1 MNYSIEKNRKKH
13 MQHFFSKALNK
24 KIISISPVSGGDI
37 NDAFKI
43 VTDSNT
49 FFAKVNSNPV
59 AKDMF
64 EKEALGLKL
73 LRDKA
78 LISVPGVVSTGTIE
92 NKSYLILDWIKQGST
107 TANTDESIASQ
118 LAALHKMIN
127 DVFGL
132 EYDNYIGTLIQN
144 NSPNQNW
151 LDFYFSNRIEYQLRL
166 AINSNLMQNKYI
178 KKTEMMFSRLEP
190 DYPAVVPSLLHGDLW
205 SGNYMIND
213 KGEAVFIDPA
223 VYYGYREM
231 DIAMMK
237 LFGGFSS
244 TVFDIYD
251 DIYPLDH
258 EWQSRIRFHQLYYI
272 LVHVNLFGGGYVS
285 SAQNIIDYYS

>member
-1 MNYSIEKNRKKH
+1 MQ
-13 MQHFFSKALNK
+13 MQHFFAKVLNQ

-37 NDAFKI
+37 NEAFKV

-59 AKDMF
+59 SEDMF
-64 EKEALGLKL
+64 EKEAAGLKL
-73 LRDKA
+73 LKDRAK
-78 LISVPGVVSTGTIE
+78 INVPEVISTGTIE
-92 NKSYLILDWIKQGST
+92 NKSYLILNWIKQGNST
-107 TANTDESIASQ
+107 AHTDESIASQ
-118 LAALHKMIN
+118 LAVLHKTTN
-127 DVFGL
+127 DAFGL

-144 NSPNQNW
+144 NTANHNW
-151 LDFYFSNRIEYQLRL
+151 LEFYFTNRIEYQLRL
-166 AINSNLMQNKYI
+166 AIDSYLMQNKYI
-178 KKTEMMFSRLEP
+178 KKTEMMFSRLES
-190 DYPAVVPSLLHGDLW
+190 DYPEVVPSLLHGDLW
-205 SGNYMIND
+205 SGNYMIDN

-237 LFGGFSS
+237 LFGGFSAD
-244 TVFDIYD
+244 VFLIYD
-251 DIYPLDH
+251 RLFPLDYD
-258 EWQSRIRFHQLYYI
+258 WQSRIRFHQLYYI

>member
-1 MNYSIEKNRKKH
+1 MFD
-13 MQHFFSKALNK
+13 FFTKALNK

-37 NDAFKI
+37 NDAFKV
-43 VTDSNT
+43 VTENNT

-73 LRDKA
+73 MKDKA
-78 LISVPGVVSTGTIE
+78 QINVPEVVSTGTIE
-92 NKSYLILDWIKQGST
+92 NKSFLLLNWIEQGKST
-107 TANTDESIASQ
+107 PQTNENIARQ
-118 LAALHKMIN
+118 LSKLHKTSN
-127 DVFGL
+127 DFFGL
-132 EYDNYIGTLIQN
+132 YHDNYIGTLFQN
-144 NSPNQNW
+144 NAKNKNW
-151 LDFYFSNRIEYQLRL
+151 LEFYFSNRIEYQLRL
-166 AINSNLMQNKYI
+166 AIDSNLMQKKYI
-178 KKTEMMFSRLEP
+178 NKTERMFSKIEA
-190 DYPAVVPSLLHGDLW
+190 DYPDVVPSLLHGDLW
-205 SGNYMIND
+205 SGNYMID
-213 KGEAVFIDPA
+213 DMGKAVFIDPA

-244 TVFDIYD
+244 EVFTIYD
-251 DIYPLDH
+251 QLFPLDH

-285 SAQNIIDYYS
+285 SAQNIIDYYT

>member
-1 MNYSIEKNRKKH
+1 
-13 MQHFFSKALNK
+13 MQHFFTKALNK

-37 NDAFKI
+37 NDAFKV
-43 VTDSNT
+43 VTEYNT
-49 FFAKVNSNPV
+49 FFAKVNSDPV

-73 LRDKA
+73 MKDKA
-78 LISVPGVVSTGTIE
+78 PINVPKVVSTGTIE
-92 NKSYLILDWIKQGST
+92 NKSYLLLNWIEQGKST
-107 TANTDESIASQ
+107 PQTNENIARQ
-118 LAALHKMIN
+118 LSKLHKTSN
-127 DVFGL
+127 DFFGL
-132 EYDNYIGTLIQN
+132 YHDNYIGTLFQN
-144 NSPNQNW
+144 NAKNKNW
-151 LDFYFSNRIEYQLRL
+151 LEFYFSNRIEYQLRL
-166 AINSNLMQNKYI
+166 AIDSYLMQNKYI

-205 SGNYMIND
+205 SGNYMIDN

-244 TVFDIYD
+244 EVFTIYD
-251 DIYPLDH
+251 QLFPLDH
-258 EWQSRIRFHQLYYI
+258 EWQSRIKFHQLYYI